1 MLGGRWRMI
10 IEIELREVL
19 RKRGLSSRELA
30 GRIGITEANLSRLV
44 TGKIKAI
51 RLSTLAAICEE
62 LDCAPGDILCRADSV
77 K

>member
-1 MLGGRWRMI
+1 MI

-30 GRIGITEANLSRLV
+30 SRIGITEANLSRLV

-62 LDCAPGDILCRADSV
+62 LDCTPGDILRRSDSM

>member
-1 MLGGRWRMI
+1 MI

-19 RKRGLSSRELA
+19 RKRGLSSRE
-30 GRIGITEANLSRLV
+30 ITEANLSRLV

>member
-1 MLGGRWRMI
+1 MI

-19 RKRGLSSRELA
+19 RKRGLSSLELA
-30 GRIGITEANLSRLV
+30 SRIGITEANLSRLV

-62 LDCAPGDILCRADSV
+62 LDCTPGDILRRSDSI

>member
-1 MLGGRWRMI
+1 MI

-30 GRIGITEANLSRLV
+30 SRIGITEANLSRLV

-62 LDCAPGDILCRADSV
+62 LDCTPGDILRRADSM